1 MKFSTDVILIL
12 IILRCHM
19 FSSGRKTR
27 SKRFTDVRN
36 EFMELFVICF
46 NEGREEKNN
55 NEKKRKKKK
64 KYGRE

>member
-1 MKFSTDVILIL
+1 MKFSSDLILIL

-46 NEGREEKNN
+46 NEGRKV
-55 NEKKRKKKK
+55 KKIRIF
-64 KYGRE
+64 

>member
-19 FSSGRKTR
+19 FSSGSKTR

-36 EFMELFVICF
+36 EYMELFVVCLMKG
-46 NEGREEKNN
+46 EM
-55 NEKKRKKKK
+55 
-64 KYGRE
+64 

>member
-1 MKFSTDVILIL
+1 
-12 IILRCHM
+12 M

-46 NEGREEKNN
+46 NEGRKV
-55 NEKKRKKKK
+55 K
-64 KYGRE
+64 